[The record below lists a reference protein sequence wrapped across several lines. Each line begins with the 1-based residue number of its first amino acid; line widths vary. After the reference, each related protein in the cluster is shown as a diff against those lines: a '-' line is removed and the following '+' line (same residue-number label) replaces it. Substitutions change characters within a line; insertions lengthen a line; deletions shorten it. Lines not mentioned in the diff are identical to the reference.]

1 MRSNLYRLLIKYLSK
16 ILFSEKAQR
25 IPDSYN
31 SLTLPRM
38 VTKSPNIFNTQY
50 QKSADTGLL
59 DI

>member
-38 VTKSPNIFNTQY
+38 VTKS
-50 QKSADTGLL
+50 ADTGLL
-59 DI
+59 DIKVNR